1 MRQQGPAD
9 NARNADPCE
18 QRNGQESHIAER
30 DNSTSRGWVGARR
43 ILDCAAAS
51 DIYSSGVGDFDPVLR
66 MLAMQPSR
74 GRLPCQP
81 LRLLTGDRN
90 GDAGARTYLVVT
102 SQLRRSYMILPSGR
116 HSPIR
121 ANLKIL

>member
-1 MRQQGPAD
+1 MRRQVPAD

-18 QRNGQESHIAER
+18 QRNVQESHTAAR
-30 DNSTSRGWVGARR
+30 DNSTPRGWVGARA
-43 ILDCAAAS
+43 ILDCATAS

>member
-1 MRQQGPAD
+1 MRRQVSAG
-9 NARNADPCE
+9 NARIVDPCE

-30 DNSTSRGWVGARR
+30 DNSAPCGCVDARA

-90 GDAGARTYLVVT
+90 GDTGARTYLVVT
-102 SQLRRSYMILPSGR
+102 SQLRRSFMILPSGR